1 MSHIISPSPASPV
14 LECKYPGPL
23 FPALVMKYF
32 MSCFSK
38 FLEFLTYA
46 YASLKTMCKVN
57 SKSLQISVYFSN
69 KK

>member
-14 LECKYPGPL
+14 LEGKYPGPL

-46 YASLKTMCKVN
+46 YAFLKTKYV
-57 SKSLQISVYFSN
+57 
-69 KK
+69 